1 MSQLNDYPQ
10 RLKMFNSHLSPNLCF
25 LHIEIAWYFNLS
37 LTLKIDVKR
46 FGFEG
51 KSTSENVSFKKNPKI
66 QAKF

>member
-25 LHIEIAWYFNLS
+25 LHIEIAWYFNLR

-51 KSTSENVSFKKNPKI
+51 KSTSENESFKKKPKI

>member
-1 MSQLNDYPQ
+1 
-10 RLKMFNSHLSPNLCF
+10 MFNLQSSPNLCF

-51 KSTSENVSFKKNPKI
+51 KSTSENVSFKKKPKNPS
-66 QAKF
+66 